1 MEKVTCGQMLLQ
13 GFLKD
18 LSLAL
23 YYSESIAM
31 IHQIFFKLLYL
42 ESVFLS
48 VAYLTV
54 VKLARLGISVRC

>member
-54 VKLARLGISVRC
+54 VNLARLGISVRC

>member
-18 LSLAL
+18 LSLAV

-54 VKLARLGISVRC
+54 VNLARLGISVRC